1 MSDLDDD
8 HVMALNALNEVMS
21 YYRVKLTP
29 FATEAWVACMEKF
42 GARVVKDFLL
52 QHMMTSKWPPTF
64 EELHSAVGAFGGA
77 DWAFERV
84 ACEVKRVGPYRAPD
98 FGDAPE
104 ITYAI
109 AEMGGWAKLC
119 AEMPAPEQD
128 RFGYEALQKRFA
140 LHYQS
145 AKGLAFRG
153 LLPDRPIRGLHALSA
168 PQDPQAPQLSAGG
181 PTPSRALPQ
190 RGGR

>member
-1 MSDLDDD
+1 MSKLDDD

-29 FATEAWVACMEKF
+29 FATEAWVACMDKF
-42 GARVVKDFLL
+42 GAITVKDFLL

-64 EELHSAVGAFGGA
+64 EELHTAVGVLGGA

-84 ACEVKRVGPYRAPD
+84 ACEVKRVGPYHAPD
-98 FGDAPE
+98 FSDAPE
-104 ITYAI
+104 LAFAV
-109 AEMGGWAKLC
+109 AEMGGWTKLC

-140 LHYQS
+140 LHYQA

-153 LLPDRPIRGLHALSA
+153 ALPQRAIRGLHALSA
-168 PQDPQAPQLSAGG
+168 PAEAKPAQIGSGAQGTRRELI
-181 PTPSRALPQ
+181 Q
-190 RGGR
+190 RGQR